1 MRRLLVLSCIPIIL
15 SACAT
20 AEIKKV
26 TKDDT
31 VEGLRFYR
39 PTPYLLVSL
48 TGAEGQQ
55 GGIWE
60 LDLSYQIIWLPNMS
74 QQYEIRPKGFI
85 GTADLTVT
93 LTDGWNLQQFTL
105 NREGHAAETFKEA
118 VGGFTSLVGALS
130 PEAIKD
136 LRLEPGLYRL
146 DFNDD
151 SGHLEKIVRVT
162 VTEPAPQTGG
172 EN

>member
-1 MRRLLVLSCIPIIL
+1 MRRLLVYSCIPIIL

-20 AEIKKV
+20 AEIRKV

-31 VEGLRFYR
+31 VEGVRFYR

-55 GGIWE
+55 GGSWN
-60 LDLSYQIIWLPNMS
+60 LDLSYQIIWLPNTS
-74 QQYEIRPKGFI
+74 QQYEIRPKGFV

-130 PEAIKD
+130 EEAIEG
-136 LRLEPGLYRL
+136 LRFRPGLYRL
-146 DFNDD
+146 EFDD
-151 SGHLEKIVRVT
+151 KTGHLKSIVEV
-162 VTEPAPQTGG
+162 PAPWQETGAEAG
-172 EN
+172 